1 MRIAFILLVFLLS
14 QVLLAQNEIII
25 EVGDTLRIHPIGDSI
40 TRGTEG
46 DTYRNYLKT
55 IFRNNNIEV
64 NFVGECTNAAASG
77 SVWADYPDLYN
88 LLEGDIEHDGYG
100 GLRINQLTDMTY
112 NTRGYPKKTIEQL
125 VEDNPSDILLLM
137 IGTNDILSNYELATV
152 ASRFDTIIS
161 RILRSADGHLIVS
174 TIPPTP
180 LPIAN
185 GKIQALNSVI
195 SPIVDSLKQI
205 GENISFKDINAMML
219 NDEISS
225 DSYHP
230 NSKGYE
236 KIATGWYE
244 AISNIVTDVKEG
256 KKSEEIPSRFG
267 LKQNYPNP
275 FNPETNISFS
285 IPEKSFVSLKV
296 YDMLGKEVDTIVNET
311 KSIGEYEVNFNASKL
326 TSGVYFYR
334 LSTANLSDTKQMI
347 LIK

>member
-1 MRIAFILLVFLLS
+1 MS
-14 QVLLAQNEIII
+14 QSENIII
-25 EVGDTLRIHPIGDSI
+25 NQGDTLRIQPIGDSI

-55 IFRNNNIEV
+55 ILSNNNIEV
-64 NFVGECTNAAASG
+64 NFVGECINAAASG
-77 SVWADYPDLYN
+77 SVWSDYPDLFN

-125 VEDNPSDILLLM
+125 VKDNPSDILLLM
-137 IGTNDILSNYELATV
+137 IGTNDIVSNYELPTV

-195 SPIVDSLKQI
+195 FPIVDSLKQK
-205 GENISFKDINAMML
+205 GENISFKDINSMMT
-219 NDEISS
+219 NDGISS

-236 KIATGWYE
+236 MIATGWYE
-244 AISNIVTDVKEG
+244 AISDIVTGVKAE
-256 KKSEEIPSRFG
+256 KKNNKIPAKFG
-267 LKQNYPNP
+267 LNQNYPNP
-275 FNPETNISFS
+275 FNPETIITFS
-285 IPEKSFVSLKV
+285 IPEISFVSLKV
-296 YDMLGKEVDTIVNET
+296 YDMLGKEVDTIVSET

-334 LSTANLSDTKQMI
+334 LSTASLSDTKRMI